1 MNRFFDGVSSIL
13 KSEGTFCY
21 TDAFSEDQLWELE
34 YSNFDKNFTTIIETD
49 ITKNVILAC
58 EEVLDILSNE
68 SIPNGVMKKH
78 MRDVAKTKIA
88 DYTNGQKYLKFI
100 CYT

>member
-34 YSNFDKNFTTIIETD
+34 YSNFDKNFTTITEKELRDKGYNSLKEYLNNKGFSDQEIRNMLEEETR
-49 ITKNVILAC
+49 LR
-58 EEVLDILSNE
+58 L
-68 SIPNGVMKKH
+68 P
-78 MRDVAKTKIA
+78 
-88 DYTNGQKYLKFI
+88 
-100 CYT
+100 